1 MIVCKNNVLYYPIDI
16 ELSNNRIEC
25 INGTVVM
32 CNLPM
37 ILSLVYR
44 PPQVPTRNLLITLS
58 NVIDNVD
65 DNDPMIILG
74 DFNEDVMTNYKSVF
88 MQNNG
93 FCQCVLYALPTL
105 IYNYNVPH
113 YCHYNY
119 TVMYNYCSNFCI
131 IATVGQKFTV

>member
-44 PPQVPTRNLLITLS
+44 PPQVPTRNLWITLS

-74 DFNEDVMTNYKSVF
+74 DFNEDVMTNHKSVF

-93 FCQCVLYALPTL
+93 FRQCVLYASPTH
-105 IYNYNVPH
+105 I
-113 YCHYNY
+113 
-119 TVMYNYCSNFCI
+119 
-131 IATVGQKFTV
+131 

>member
-16 ELSNNRIEC
+16 ELSNNGIEC

-44 PPQVPTRNLLITLS
+44 PPPPQVPTRNLLNTLS

-74 DFNEDVMTNYKSVF
+74 DFNEDVMTNYKSVLIEF

-93 FCQCVLYALPTL
+93 FRQCVLYTSPTL
-105 IYNYNVPH
+105 IYDYNVPH
-113 YCHYNY
+113 YCHY
-119 TVMYNYCSNFCI
+119 I
-131 IATVGQKFTV
+131 